1 MAALG
6 VWMNGERVGTWEVT
20 RTGRHVFAY
29 DPAWPQSA
37 HARPL
42 SLSMPFTRDLTVAG
56 EVVAHY
62 FDNLLPDGEGIR
74 RRIHQRFGLRGIDAF
89 SLLEAIGRDCVGAV
103 QLLPEG
109 AVPEGFDQVRFEPL
123 SEAQIAEHLAS
134 LGGGFAR
141 WRWTR
146 SSGCPSPVRRRRRR
160 CCAMAASGAARWV
173 RRRPRIS

>member
-74 RRIHQRFGLRGIDAF
+74 RRIHQRFGLRGADAF
-89 SLLEAIGRDCVGAV
+89 SLLEAIGRDCVG
-103 QLLPEG
+103 PCSCCPRG
-109 AVPEGFDQVRFEPL
+109 PCPKGSTRC
-123 SEAQIAEHLAS
+123 AS
-134 LGGGFAR
+134 SR
-141 WRWTR
+141 
-146 SSGCPSPVRRRRRR
+146 
-160 CCAMAASGAARWV
+160 
-173 RRRPRIS
+173 